1 MDVAEGLLA
10 MNPAKR
16 LSATKALQMP
26 YFTTEEPKMEKPTQ
40 SVICSARCED
50 YETDLT
56 RLQGIGEHHEM
67 SAKQERQ
74 RRKAESR

>member
-26 YFTTEEPKMEKPTQ
+26 YFTAEEPKMEKPTQ
-40 SVICSARCED
+40 
-50 YETDLT
+50 
-56 RLQGIGEHHEM
+56 
-67 SAKQERQ
+67 
-74 RRKAESR
+74 

>member
-26 YFTTEEPKMEKPTQ
+26 YFETEDPPMERPAQ
-40 SVICSARCED
+40 
-50 YETDLT
+50 
-56 RLQGIGEHHEM
+56 
-67 SAKQERQ
+67 
-74 RRKAESR
+74 